1 MREDDEAEQHRDGQ
15 DEGAQDD
22 LGGALQLRGQP
33 TDHRAGDEA
42 DAVGADEAHDVHEI
56 AVGVEAL
63 GEVGRG
69 IGSALVHGVDAEV
82 GDAGPDDAG
91 VLDGLDGLL
100 QAEQLGV
107 LVDLALEV
115 GDEEDGGHTE
125 HGDDHGQEDEHDL
138 HALGDI
144 GDGGDDAGVDEADDQ
159 SGHAVDGVADADLRG
174 VLVLLAAQADHL
186 EAGAPPH
193 EDGGDAHGYEQHEAD
208 LHRRQHGVDAH
219 EHRRGEEAHG
229 GQRAHAEL
237 VGHDTGGQI
246 ADHGRDA
253 VGRHHKPQI
262 GVRAAERL
270 HQRIVEHILKVH
282 GRVDD
287 GRAHGD
293 EHDECPLVK
302 RRQVLV
308 RHFPLALCKQRH
320 GGASFLFFLS
330 RNRAEP

>member
-1 MREDDEAEQHRDGQ
+1 MTPGCLMAST
-15 DEGAQDD
+15 A
-22 LGGALQLRGQP
+22 
-33 TDHRAGDEA
+33 
-42 DAVGADEAHDVHEI
+42 
-56 AVGVEAL
+56 
-63 GEVGRG
+63 
-69 IGSALVHGVDAEV
+69 
-82 GDAGPDDAG
+82 
-91 VLDGLDGLL
+91 LL

-302 RRQVLV
+302 RREILV
-308 RHFPLALCKQRH
+308 RHFPFALCKQRH
-320 GGASFLFFLS
+320 GKASFLSDSARPS
-330 RNRAEP
+330 RRTACPARDNSAQSIDLECILPLEGRHAIARERGKGGYAFSCEVTIPVERA